1 MSAPKSLA
9 DDLRRRDASGLQRL
23 FARRPD
29 LLAPAPSD
37 MTVLTT
43 RATTSPSISR
53 CLETLDALEVFALSV
68 ASEET
73 LTHSLSEAELT
84 LAIAARIDQD
94 DAELMDRIPG
104 ALEVLRD
111 AAFVWGDPSSIRV
124 ITAVRDHVRDIPAPP
139 WPIPALVTAKQEA
152 RTIDEQAAGAASS
165 FVRHVHELIELWSY
179 QPPAVLRS
187 GGLSVRDFTETARN
201 LHLDQP
207 EAALVIEVTHAAG
220 LVTVLETDGPLW
232 VPTETYDS
240 WFEQSTTSQWE
251 HLVRAWL
258 PLARLSSD
266 ADEQGRQLLA
276 VDTDST
282 AIPVIRQQVLEA
294 MTELAPGVVTNPES
308 VVAVLDYVKPRRA
321 SKTRA
326 AAIKTT
332 FAEASLLG
340 VIALGGISSFG
351 RLIQEPQGR
360 ARVSPA
366 QKALAAVLPEDVQ
379 DVLIQADLTVIA
391 PGPLAETL
399 ASPLREMADL
409 ESRGHGSV
417 YRVTAAS
424 LHRALAHGWTAA
436 SIMEF
441 LTGISRTPVPQPL
454 QYLVI
459 DAERTV
465 REKPVA
471 LRKFRAPAPPARRS
485 STVRR
490 ESGALIDAV
499 ITALLAGK
507 RVPSTDSESVEEVP
521 PSEPVPNM
529 TTSAVIA
536 EVRAALMTHHP
547 VRIGYVE
554 ASGGTSA
561 QIVDPMRMGGG
572 SLTAFD
578 HGCEQ
583 VRTFAISR
591 ITGAVKVGSESQ
603 T

>member
-29 LLAPAPSD
+29 LLSPAPSD

-73 LTHSLSEAELT
+73 LTNSLSEAELIR
-84 LAIAARIDQD
+84 AIAARIDPN
-94 DAELMDRIPG
+94 DAELLNCLPG
-104 ALEVLRD
+104 ALDVLRD
-111 AAFVWGDPSSIRV
+111 AAFLWGDASSIRV

-139 WPIPALVTAKQEA
+139 WPIPVLVTEEQEA
-152 RTIDEQAAGAASS
+152 RIIDEQAAGAASS

-187 GGLSVRDFTETARN
+187 GGLSVRDFAETARN
-201 LHLDQP
+201 LHLAQS

-220 LVTVLETDGPLW
+220 LITVLETEGPLW
-232 VPTETYDS
+232 VPTDSYDS
-240 WFEQSTTSQWE
+240 WFEHSTQSQWE

-258 PLARLSSD
+258 SLVRLSAD
-266 ADEQGRQLLA
+266 AAEQGRQLLA

-282 AIPVIRQQVLEA
+282 AIPLVRQQVLEA
-294 MTELAPGVVTNPES
+294 MCGLAPGVTTNPDS

-326 AAIKTT
+326 AVIHTM

-351 RLIQEPQGR
+351 RLILEPQGR

-366 QKALAAVLPEDVQ
+366 QKMLAEVLPEDVQ

-399 ASPLREMADL
+399 AAPLREMADL

-417 YRVTAAS
+417 YRITATS
-424 LHRALAHGWTAA
+424 LHRALAHGWTAT

-454 QYLVI
+454 QYLVT

-485 STVRR
+485 SPMRR
-490 ESGALIDAV
+490 ESGALIYAV

-507 RVPSTDSESVEEVP
+507 RVPSADSESVEEVS

>member
-29 LLAPAPSD
+29 LLSPAPSD

-73 LTHSLSEAELT
+73 LTNSLSEAELT
-84 LAIAARIDQD
+84 SAIATRIDPN
-94 DAELMDRIPG
+94 DAELLNCLPG
-104 ALEVLRD
+104 ALDVLRD
-111 AAFVWGDPSSIRV
+111 AAFLWGDASSIRV

-139 WPIPALVTAKQEA
+139 WPIPVLVTEEQEA
-152 RTIDEQAAGAASS
+152 RIIDEQAAGAASS

-187 GGLSVRDFTETARN
+187 GGLSVRDFAETARN
-201 LHLDQP
+201 LHLAQS

-220 LVTVLETDGPLW
+220 LITVLETEGPLW
-232 VPTETYDS
+232 VPTDSYDS
-240 WFEQSTTSQWE
+240 WFEHSTQSQWE

-258 PLARLSSD
+258 SLVRLSAD
-266 ADEQGRQLLA
+266 AAEQGRQLLA

-282 AIPVIRQQVLEA
+282 AIPLVRQQVLDA
-294 MTELAPGVVTNPES
+294 MCGLAPGVTTNPDS

-326 AAIKTT
+326 AVIHTL
-332 FAEASLLG
+332 FAEAGLLG

-351 RLIQEPQGR
+351 RLILEPQGR

-366 QKALAAVLPEDVQ
+366 QKALAEVLPEDVQ

-399 ASPLREMADL
+399 AAPLREMADL

-417 YRVTAAS
+417 YRITAAS

-454 QYLVI
+454 EYLVT

-471 LRKFRAPAPPARRS
+471 MRKFRAPSPPTRRS

-490 ESGALIDAV
+490 ESSALIDAV
-499 ITALLAGK
+499 ITALQAGK
-507 RVPSTDSESVEEVP
+507 QVPSTALQSAEEQP
-521 PSEPVPNM
+521 LSEPVPNM

-536 EVRAALMTHHP
+536 EVRAALMTHHS

-591 ITGAVKVGSESQ
+591 ITGAVKVSSQ
-603 T
+603 SQP

>member
-1 MSAPKSLA
+1 MRLSA
-9 DDLRRRDASGLQRL
+9 
-23 FARRPD
+23 
-29 LLAPAPSD
+29 
-37 MTVLTT
+37 
-43 RATTSPSISR
+43 
-53 CLETLDALEVFALSV
+53 
-68 ASEET
+68 
-73 LTHSLSEAELT
+73 
-84 LAIAARIDQD
+84 
-94 DAELMDRIPG
+94 
-104 ALEVLRD
+104 D
-111 AAFVWGDPSSIRV
+111 AA
-124 ITAVRDHVRDIPAPP
+124 
-139 WPIPALVTAKQEA
+139 
-152 RTIDEQAAGAASS
+152 
-165 FVRHVHELIELWSY
+165 
-179 QPPAVLRS
+179 
-187 GGLSVRDFTETARN
+187 
-201 LHLDQP
+201 
-207 EAALVIEVTHAAG
+207 
-220 LVTVLETDGPLW
+220 
-232 VPTETYDS
+232 
-240 WFEQSTTSQWE
+240 
-251 HLVRAWL
+251 
-258 PLARLSSD
+258 
-266 ADEQGRQLLA
+266 EQGRQLLA

-282 AIPVIRQQVLEA
+282 AIPVIRQQVLDA
-294 MTELAPGVVTNPES
+294 MCGLAPGVTTNPDS

-326 AAIKTT
+326 AVIHTM
-332 FAEASLLG
+332 FAEAGLLG

-351 RLIQEPQGR
+351 RLILEPQGR

-366 QKALAAVLPEDVQ
+366 QKALAEVLPEDVQ

-399 ASPLREMADL
+399 AAPLREMADL

-417 YRVTAAS
+417 YRITAAS

-454 QYLVI
+454 EYLVT

-471 LRKFRAPAPPARRS
+471 MRKFRAPSPPTRRS

-490 ESGALIDAV
+490 ESSALIDAV
-499 ITALLAGK
+499 ITALQAGK
-507 RVPSTDSESVEEVP
+507 QVPSTALESAEEQP
-521 PSEPVPNM
+521 LSEPVPNM

-536 EVRAALMTHHP
+536 EVRAALMTHHS

-591 ITGAVKVGSESQ
+591 ITGAVKVSSQ
-603 T
+603 SQP